1 MKTIS
6 IVKYVFLLVGCGLL
20 IGAVFLF
27 KDTQSFLKIAART
40 DGKVVDLVA
49 FESTDTD
56 DNRRSVTYAPVVE
69 FLTKEGEKITFT
81 SSTRSY
87 PPSYSRREAVEIFY
101 LPSNPEKAK
110 INDFFSLWGI
120 AVVFA
125 GLGIVFF
132 LTGTGIIFFIWRKK
146 RSDENLKLY
155 GTKIQ
160 AKFMSVEINSS
171 LQVNGRS
178 PWRILAQWQN
188 PATSKVHVFN
198 SNNLWFD
205 PTDFIDGASI
215 TVFINRKNL
224 KKYYVD
230 TSFLP
235 EMKE

>member
-20 IGAVFLF
+20 IGASFLF
-27 KDTQSFLKIAART
+27 KNTQSFLKIAERTQAR
-40 DGKVVDLVA
+40 VVDLVA
-49 FESTDTD
+49 SESRDTD
-56 DNRRSVTYAPVVE
+56 NSRGSVTYRPVVE

-81 SSTRSY
+81 SSSGSY
-87 PPSYSRREAVEIFY
+87 PPSYSRGETIEVFY
-101 LPSNPEKAK
+101 LPSDPEEAK
-110 INDFFSLWGI
+110 IDDFFSLWGI
-120 AVVFA
+120 AAIFG
-125 GLGIVFF
+125 GLGTAFF
-132 LTGTGIIFFIWRKK
+132 LIGTGTIFFVWRRK

-160 AKFMSVEINSS
+160 AKFMSVEVNDR
-171 LQVNGRS
+171 LQVNNRS

-188 PATSKVHVFN
+188 PATSKVHIFN

-205 PTDFIDGASI
+205 PTDFIEGASI

-235 EMKE
+235 EME

>member
-27 KDTQSFLKIAART
+27 KDTQSFLKIAERT

-87 PPSYSRREAVEIFY
+87 PPSYSRGEAVEIFY
-101 LPSNPEKAK
+101 LPGNPEKAK

-120 AVVFA
+120 AVVFG

-205 PTDFIDGASI
+205 PTDLIEGASI

-235 EMKE
+235 ERD

>member
-1 MKTIS
+1 M
-6 IVKYVFLLVGCGLL
+6 
-20 IGAVFLF
+20 LF
-27 KDTQSFLKIAART
+27 
-40 DGKVVDLVA
+40 
-49 FESTDTD
+49 
-56 DNRRSVTYAPVVE
+56 RS
-69 FLTKEGEKITFT
+69 
-81 SSTRSY
+81 
-87 PPSYSRREAVEIFY
+87 
-101 LPSNPEKAK
+101 
-110 INDFFSLWGI
+110 
-120 AVVFA
+120 
-125 GLGIVFF
+125 F

-146 RSDENLKLY
+146 RSDENLRLY

-235 EMKE
+235 ERD

>member
-87 PPSYSRREAVEIFY
+87 PPSYSRGEAVEIFY

-110 INDFFSLWGI
+110 IDDFFSLWGI
-120 AVVFA
+120 AVVFG

-146 RSDENLKLY
+146 RSDENLRLY

-205 PTDFIDGASI
+205 PTDFIEGPSI

-235 EMKE
+235 EME

>member
-27 KDTQSFLKIAART
+27 KDAQSFLKIAERT

-81 SSTRSY
+81 SGTRSY
-87 PPSYSRREAVEIFY
+87 PPSYSRGEAVEIFY

-110 INDFFSLWGI
+110 IDDFFSLWGI
-120 AVVFA
+120 AVVFG

-146 RSDENLKLY
+146 RSDENLRLY

-205 PTDFIDGASI
+205 PTDFIEGPSI

-235 EMKE
+235 EME